1 MKIITFLL
9 FVILLQLCPPIFGDE
24 LICKRARSHLT
35 ILDPKAALE
44 EVNRTLQ
51 SQQSANH
58 LPLLRTK
65 IQCLAALQEEGAM
78 LLAWKEY
85 RALCPEADH
94 DTELLEYMSWATL
107 QKGAQNPS
115 PLIRMEGALGAFYS
129 QDAKGIPLVKKL
141 LDDPNIQLRLFGLF
155 LASNLRD
162 EVIQTKALELLLYDP
177 SPFVKS
183 AAIETLGN
191 MRAEIALAPLKK
203 LLARENIS
211 REEKLSIVQACT
223 HIYLRPAKD
232 DLVALVKSPHST
244 LRALAC
250 SLILQHDMQE
260 SSNLVI
266 ELVHD
271 TSMDVQMFALQ
282 TLAALKPEELFKNE
296 ELRAHIHSLCEQTS
310 PQVSISASYLLLVCD
325 EEAALPLATL
335 NKWLNHKNPAYKLS
349 AAAALAHT
357 GTKGIALSEKWL
369 DLSDDL
375 FVKTNLAIHLIKQRI
390 NEAKA
395 ATVLEECITKI
406 KERIDWQ
413 QEGIFT
419 YIAQAVET
427 HIAPVPRYPEAKDL
441 ACRLDL
447 YGILATCNL
456 PNLQEA
462 LSQFLKERSWGIA
475 GMTAG
480 LLIQEK
486 DDTAIDV
493 IKNLLTEESLEIRLQ
508 AAFILAITTQ
518 DERALQILQDAFP
531 KAKRELKE
539 QILLGIGAIGS
550 RSSIPFLAIA
560 LDEPSPVLRIRA
572 ASAILQ
578 CLYH

>member
-1 MKIITFLL
+1 MKIIASLL
-9 FVILLQLCPPIFGDE
+9 CIISLQISSHLFGDE
-24 LICKRARSHLT
+24 LICKRARSHLA
-35 ILDPKAALE
+35 ILDPKAALD
-44 EVNRTLQ
+44 EVNRALQ
-51 SQQSANH
+51 SRKAANH

-78 LLAWKEY
+78 LACWKEY

-94 DTELLEYMSWATL
+94 DTELLEYMSWATI
-107 QKGAQNPS
+107 QKGVQNPS

-155 LASNLRD
+155 LASHLRD
-162 EVIQTKALELLLYDP
+162 EVIQTKVLELLLADP

-183 AAIETLGN
+183 AAIETLGT
-191 MRAEIALAPLKK
+191 MRAEIALPYLKK
-203 LLARENIS
+203 LLARRNSS
-211 REEKLSIVQACT
+211 REEQISVVQACT
-223 HIYLRPAKD
+223 HIFLRPAKD
-232 DLVALVKSPHST
+232 DLAALVKSPHSS

-250 SLILQHDMQE
+250 SLILQHNMQDLKH
-260 SSNLVI
+260 LVI

-271 TSMDVQMFALQ
+271 SSMDVQMFALQ
-282 TLAALKPEELFKNE
+282 TLATLKPIELFNNE
-296 ELRAHIHSLCEQTS
+296 ELRTFIHELCEQNS
-310 PQVSISASYLLLVCD
+310 PQVSICASYLLLVCD
-325 EEAALPLATL
+325 KDATL
-335 NKWLNHKNPAYKLS
+335 PTAMFNKWLNHKNPSYKLL
-349 AAAALAHT
+349 AAAALASS

-369 DLSDDL
+369 NLSDDL
-375 FVKTNLAIHLIKQRI
+375 FVKINLAIHLIKQRTS
-390 NEAKA
+390 APKA

-413 QEGIFT
+413 QEGILT
-419 YIAQAVET
+419 YVATAKET

-456 PNLQEA
+456 PNLQEV

-486 DDTAIDV
+486 DDTAIEV
-493 IKNLLTEESLEIRLQ
+493 IKNLLTEEALEIRLQ

-539 QILLGIGAIGS
+539 QILLGIGAIGQ
-550 RSSIPFLAIA
+550 RSSIPFLATT